1 MVSLI
6 VIVVMYCFYNI
17 LKFVFYKV
25 RNFFFV
31 EILVM
36 GKVEGGGEKWYGYV
50 IVLIVVLEFR
60 RLGLVGK
67 LMNNFE

>member
-1 MVSLI
+1 
-6 VIVVMYCFYNI
+6 
-17 LKFVFYKV
+17 
-25 RNFFFV
+25 
-31 EILVM
+31 M